1 MKNEFVK
8 QHPHTLGL
16 DNYTLIKYILGNKTN
31 KYLPLIVKQIHSIS
45 EDMMKKYNGEINDEH
60 VGYLKKYGIENS
72 VLGVL
77 PEKHRLSVLWYLRN
91 LSEVGLDMKMLL
103 EFDEMMENNLIHD
116 TDLTTYDNFSKI
128 QEQLNIAYTKK
139 VLKEERSLVDVVFE
153 NDEWLAIRPLTFESS
168 KKYGAGTKW
177 CTTSENNP
185 HHFYRYS
192 QSGVLIYLY
201 NKLNNRKFGI
211 HFNMED
217 EKLRSHLGIQ
227 IYDEVDDRIDSSDA
241 RIQFEIMDQL
251 KKNIGLESNEQ
262 AQTTVNYIQNNHPLI
277 WERYW
282 VDYFEKG
289 EAVAEVDFPTNPV
302 GLHQFEEGPEIEME
316 LVNNT
321 VQHYDTH
328 NDTIPTVSEEPQFL
342 VKGSHSESNEL
353 IDFVQQNIKPKNWF
367 QNFISKVLS
376 NRFEKLVMIGVPTR
390 RFGLEAVDK
399 TERMIGE
406 TPGYKLF
413 LYPIYDGNELVITK
427 L

>member
-8 QHPHTLGL
+8 QHPHTLGT

-31 KYLPLIVKQIHSIS
+31 KYLPLIVKQIHSVS
-45 EDMMKKYNGEINDEH
+45 EDMMKKYQGEVNDEY
-60 VGYLKKYGIENS
+60 VGYLKKYNLDDS

-77 PEKHRLSVLWYLRN
+77 PDKHRLSVLWYFRN

-192 QSGVLIYLY
+192 DMGVLIYLY

-211 HFNMED
+211 HFNME
-217 EKLRSHLGIQ
+217 ESRFGIQ
-227 IYDEVDDRIDSSDA
+227 IYNEVDDRIDSSDA
-241 RIQFEIMDQL
+241 RIQFEVMDQI
-251 KKNIGLESNEQ
+251 KQNIGLEIGQPSQ
-262 AQTTVNYIQNNHPLI
+262 STVTYIKNKYPDI

-282 VDYFEKG
+282 VEYYDI
-289 EAVAEVDFPTNPV
+289 
-302 GLHQFEEGPEIEME
+302 EEGGIRIHFGTNTEIQNIIEDQ
-316 LVNNT
+316 T
-321 VQHYDTH
+321 IDIPVQEHITYD
-328 NDTIPTVSEEPQFL
+328 NDIATFVSA
-342 VKGSHSESNEL
+342 SYSESSEL
-353 IDFVQQNIKPKNWF
+353 IDFVKENIKPKNWF
-367 QNFISKVLS
+367 QNFILKVFS
-376 NRFEKLVMIGVPTR
+376 NQFEKLVMIGIPTR
-390 RFGLEAVDK
+390 RFGLESVDK
-399 TERMIGE
+399 TKRAIGE

>member
-1 MKNEFVK
+1 MKNEFVN

-16 DNYTLIKYILGNKTN
+16 DNYTLIKYILGTKTN
-31 KYLPLIVKQIHSIS
+31 KYLPLIVKQIHQTS
-45 EDMMKKYNGEINDEH
+45 EDMMKRYNGEVNEEYMN
-60 VGYLKKYGIENS
+60 YLEKYGIKNS
-72 VLGVL
+72 VLGVV
-77 PEKHRLSVLWYLRN
+77 PDKHKLVVLWNLRN
-91 LSEVGLDMKMLL
+91 LSEVGLDLKMLL
-103 EFDEMMENNLIHD
+103 EFDEMMENNLIPE
-116 TDLTTYDNFSKI
+116 TDISTYDSFTKI

-139 VLKEERSLVDVVFE
+139 ILKEERGLVDVVFE
-153 NDEWLAIRPLTFESS
+153 NDEWLAVRPLTFEAS

-227 IYDEVDDRIDSSDA
+227 IYNEVDDRIDSSDA
-241 RIQFEIMDQL
+241 RIQFEVMDQL
-251 KKNIGLESNEQ
+251 KKNIGLESNEP
-262 AQTTVNYIQNNHPLI
+262 AQTTATYIQNNHPLI

-289 EAVAEVDFPTNPV
+289 EEVDFPAIPV
-302 GLHQFEEGPEIEME
+302 GFREVEEGPEIEME
-316 LVNNT
+316 LVGNT
-321 VQHYDTH
+321 VQHHDTH
-328 NDTIPTVSEEPQFL
+328 NDTVPTVSEESQILFEE
-342 VKGSHSESNEL
+342 SYSETNQL
-353 IDFVQQNIKPKNWF
+353 IDFVQKNVKHKNWF
-367 QNFISKVLS
+367 QNLISKVLS

-390 RFGLEAVDK
+390 RFGFEAVEK
-399 TERMIGE
+399 TKRAIGE
-406 TPGYKLF
+406 TPGYKFF

>member
-31 KYLPLIVKQIHSIS
+31 KYLPLIVKQIHSVS
-45 EDMMKKYNGEINDEH
+45 EDMMKKYQGEVNDEY
-60 VGYLKKYGIENS
+60 VGYLKKYNLDDS

-77 PEKHRLSVLWYLRN
+77 PDKHRLSVLWYFRN

-192 QSGVLIYLY
+192 DMGVLIYLY

-211 HFNMED
+211 HFNME
-217 EKLRSHLGIQ
+217 ESRFGIQ
-227 IYDEVDDRIDSSDA
+227 IYNEVDDRIDSSDA
-241 RIQFEIMDQL
+241 RIQFEVMDQI
-251 KKNIGLESNEQ
+251 KQNIGLEIGQPSQ
-262 AQTTVNYIQNNHPLI
+262 STVTYIKNKYPDI

-282 VDYFEKG
+282 VEYYDI
-289 EAVAEVDFPTNPV
+289 
-302 GLHQFEEGPEIEME
+302 EEGGIRIHFGTNTEIQNIIEDQTIDIPVQE
-316 LVNNT
+316 HITYDNDIATLVSAS
-321 VQHYDTH
+321 Y
-328 NDTIPTVSEEPQFL
+328 
-342 VKGSHSESNEL
+342 SESSEL
-353 IDFVQQNIKPKNWF
+353 IDFVKENIKPKNWF
-367 QNFISKVLS
+367 QNFILKVFS
-376 NRFEKLVMIGVPTR
+376 NQFEKLVMIGIPTR
-390 RFGLEAVDK
+390 RFGLESVDK
-399 TERMIGE
+399 TKRAIGE

>member
-1 MKNEFVK
+1 MKNEFVN

-16 DNYTLIKYILGNKTN
+16 DNYTLIKYILGTKTN
-31 KYLPLIVKQIHSIS
+31 KYLPLIVKQIHQTS
-45 EDMMKKYNGEINDEH
+45 EDMMKRYNGEVNEEYIN
-60 VGYLKKYGIENS
+60 YLEKYGIKNS
-72 VLGVL
+72 VLGVV
-77 PEKHRLSVLWYLRN
+77 PDKHKLVVLWNLRN
-91 LSEVGLDMKMLL
+91 LGEVGLDLKMLL
-103 EFDEMMENNLIHD
+103 EFDEMMENNLITE
-116 TDLTTYDNFSKI
+116 TDISTYDSFTKI

-139 VLKEERSLVDVVFE
+139 ILKEERGLVDVVFE
-153 NDEWLAIRPLTFESS
+153 NDEWLAVRPLTFEAS

-227 IYDEVDDRIDSSDA
+227 IYNEVDDRIDSSDA
-241 RIQFEIMDQL
+241 RIQFEVMDQL
-251 KKNIGLESNEQ
+251 KKNIGLESNEPT
-262 AQTTVNYIQNNHPLI
+262 QTTATYIQNNHPLI

-289 EAVAEVDFPTNPV
+289 EEVDFPAIPV
-302 GLHQFEEGPEIEME
+302 GFREVEEGPEIEIE

-321 VQHYDTH
+321 VQHHDTH
-328 NDTIPTVSEEPQFL
+328 NDTVPTVSEESQILFEE
-342 VKGSHSESNEL
+342 SYSETNEL
-353 IDFVQQNIKPKNWF
+353 IDFVQKNVKHKNWF
-367 QNFISKVLS
+367 QNLISKVLS

-390 RFGLEAVDK
+390 RFGFEAVEK
-399 TERMIGE
+399 TKRAIGE
-406 TPGYKLF
+406 TPGYKFF

>member
-31 KYLPLIVKQIHSIS
+31 KYLPLIVKQIHSVS
-45 EDMMKKYNGEINDEH
+45 EDMMKKYQGEVNDEY
-60 VGYLKKYGIENS
+60 VGYLKKYNLEDS

-77 PEKHRLSVLWYLRN
+77 PDKHRLSVLWYFRN

-192 QSGVLIYLY
+192 DMGVLIYLY

-211 HFNMED
+211 HFNME
-217 EKLRSHLGIQ
+217 ESKFGIQ
-227 IYDEVDDRIDSSDA
+227 IYNEVDDRIDSSDA
-241 RIQFEIMDQL
+241 RIQFEVMDQI
-251 KKNIGLESNEQ
+251 KQNIGLEIGQPS
-262 AQTTVNYIQNNHPLI
+262 QTTVTYIKNKYPDI

-282 VDYFEKG
+282 VEYYDI
-289 EAVAEVDFPTNPV
+289 
-302 GLHQFEEGPEIEME
+302 EEGGIRIHFGTNTEIQNIIE
-316 LVNNT
+316 NQT
-321 VQHYDTH
+321 IDIPVQEHITYD
-328 NDTIPTVSEEPQFL
+328 NDIATFVSA
-342 VKGSHSESNEL
+342 SYSESSEL
-353 IDFVQQNIKPKNWF
+353 IDFVKENIKPKNWF
-367 QNFISKVLS
+367 QNFILKVFS
-376 NRFEKLVMIGVPTR
+376 NQFEKLVMIGIPTR
-390 RFGLEAVDK
+390 RFGLESVDK
-399 TERMIGE
+399 TKRAIGE

>member
-31 KYLPLIVKQIHSIS
+31 KYLPLIVKQIHNIS
-45 EDMMKKYNGEINDEH
+45 EDMMKKYDGEINDEY

-103 EFDEMMENNLIHD
+103 EFVEMMENNLIHD

-192 QSGVLIYLY
+192 DMGVLIYLY

-211 HFNMED
+211 HFNME
-217 EKLRSHLGIQ
+217 ESKFGIQ
-227 IYDEVDDRIDSSDA
+227 IYNEVDDRIDSSDA
-241 RIQFEIMDQL
+241 RIQFEVMDQI
-251 KKNIGLESNEQ
+251 KQNIGLEIGQPS
-262 AQTTVNYIQNNHPLI
+262 QTTVTYIKNKYPDI

-282 VDYFEKG
+282 VEYYDIEDGGIRIHFG
-289 EAVAEVDFPTNPV
+289 TNTEIQNIIGDQTMIIENQTIDIPV
-302 GLHQFEEGPEIEME
+302 QEHITQ
-316 LVNNT
+316 
-321 VQHYDTH
+321 D
-328 NDTIPTVSEEPQFL
+328 NDIVTFVS
-342 VKGSHSESNEL
+342 SSYSESSEL
-353 IDFVQQNIKPKNWF
+353 IDFVKENIKPKNWF
-367 QNFISKVLS
+367 QNFILKVFS
-376 NRFEKLVMIGVPTR
+376 NQFEKLVMIGVPTR
-390 RFGLEAVDK
+390 RFGLEAIDK
-399 TERMIGE
+399 TKRAIGE
-406 TPGYKLF
+406 TPGYKFF

>member
-31 KYLPLIVKQIHSIS
+31 KYLPLIVKQIHSVS
-45 EDMMKKYNGEINDEH
+45 EDMMKKYQGEVNDEY
-60 VGYLKKYGIENS
+60 VGYLKKYNLEDS

-77 PEKHRLSVLWYLRN
+77 PDKHRLSVLWYFRN

-192 QSGVLIYLY
+192 DMGVLIYLY

-211 HFNMED
+211 HFNME
-217 EKLRSHLGIQ
+217 ESKFGIQ
-227 IYDEVDDRIDSSDA
+227 IYNEVDDRIDSSDA
-241 RIQFEIMDQL
+241 RIQFEVMDQI
-251 KKNIGLESNEQ
+251 KQNIGLEIGQPS
-262 AQTTVNYIQNNHPLI
+262 QTTVTYIKNKYPDI

-282 VDYFEKG
+282 VEYYDI
-289 EAVAEVDFPTNPV
+289 
-302 GLHQFEEGPEIEME
+302 EEGGIRIHFGTNTEIQNIIEDQ
-316 LVNNT
+316 T
-321 VQHYDTH
+321 IDIPVQEHITYD
-328 NDTIPTVSEEPQFL
+328 NDIATFVS
-342 VKGSHSESNEL
+342 SSYSESSEL
-353 IDFVQQNIKPKNWF
+353 IDFVKENIKPKNWF
-367 QNFISKVLS
+367 QNFILKVFS
-376 NRFEKLVMIGVPTR
+376 NQFEKLVMIGIPTR
-390 RFGLEAVDK
+390 RFGLEAIDK
-399 TERMIGE
+399 TKRAIGE
-406 TPGYKLF
+406 TPGYKFF

>member
-31 KYLPLIVKQIHSIS
+31 KYLPLIVKQIHSVS
-45 EDMMKKYNGEINDEH
+45 EDMMKKYQGEVNDEY
-60 VGYLKKYGIENS
+60 VGYLKKYNLEDS

-77 PEKHRLSVLWYLRN
+77 PDKHRLSVLWYFRN

-192 QSGVLIYLY
+192 DMGVLIYLY

-211 HFNMED
+211 HFNME
-217 EKLRSHLGIQ
+217 ESKFGIQ
-227 IYDEVDDRIDSSDA
+227 IYNEVDDRIDSSDA
-241 RIQFEIMDQL
+241 RIQFEVMDQI
-251 KKNIGLESNEQ
+251 KQNIGLEIGQPS
-262 AQTTVNYIQNNHPLI
+262 QTTVTYIKNKYPDI

-282 VDYFEKG
+282 VEYYDI
-289 EAVAEVDFPTNPV
+289 
-302 GLHQFEEGPEIEME
+302 EEGGIRIHFGTNTEIQNIIEDQTIDIPVQE
-316 LVNNT
+316 HITYDNDIATLVSAS
-321 VQHYDTH
+321 Y
-328 NDTIPTVSEEPQFL
+328 
-342 VKGSHSESNEL
+342 SESSEL
-353 IDFVQQNIKPKNWF
+353 IDFVKENIKPKNWF
-367 QNFISKVLS
+367 QNFILKVFS
-376 NRFEKLVMIGVPTR
+376 NQFEKLVMIGIPTR
-390 RFGLEAVDK
+390 RFGLESVDK
-399 TERMIGE
+399 TKRAIGE

>member
-1 MKNEFVK
+1 MKNEFVN

-16 DNYTLIKYILGNKTN
+16 DNYTLIKYILGTKTN
-31 KYLPLIVKQIHSIS
+31 KYLPLIVKQIHQTS
-45 EDMMKKYNGEINDEH
+45 EDMMKRYNGEVNEEYMQ
-60 VGYLKKYGIENS
+60 YLEKYNLKNS
-72 VLGVL
+72 VLGVV
-77 PEKHRLSVLWYLRN
+77 PDKHKLVVLWNLRN
-91 LSEVGLDMKMLL
+91 LGEVGLDLKMLL
-103 EFDEMMENNLIHD
+103 EFDEMMENNLITE
-116 TDLTTYDNFSKI
+116 TDISTYDSFTKI

-139 VLKEERSLVDVVFE
+139 ILKEERGLVDVVFE
-153 NDEWLAIRPLTFESS
+153 NDEWLAVRPLTFEAS

-217 EKLRSHLGIQ
+217 EKLRSHLSIQ
-227 IYDEVDDRIDSSDA
+227 IYNEVDDRIDSSDA
-241 RIQFEIMDQL
+241 RIQFEVMDQL
-251 KKNIGLESNEQ
+251 KKNIGLESNEP
-262 AQTTVNYIQNNHPLI
+262 AQTTATYIQNNHPLI

-289 EAVAEVDFPTNPV
+289 EEVDFPTITV
-302 GLHQFEEGPEIEME
+302 GLREVEEGPEIEME

-321 VQHYDTH
+321 VQHHDTH
-328 NDTIPTVSEEPQFL
+328 NDTVPIVSEESQILFEE
-342 VKGSHSESNEL
+342 SYSETNEL
-353 IDFVQQNIKPKNWF
+353 IDFVQKNVKHKNWF
-367 QNFISKVLS
+367 QNLFSKVLS

-390 RFGLEAVDK
+390 RFGFEAVKK
-399 TERMIGE
+399 TKRAIGE
-406 TPGYKLF
+406 TPGYKFF

>member
-16 DNYTLIKYILGNKTN
+16 DNHTLIKYILGNKTN

-45 EDMMKKYNGEINDEH
+45 EDMMKKYNGEINDEY

-91 LSEVGLDMKMLL
+91 LSELGLDMKMLL

-192 QSGVLIYLY
+192 DMGILIYLY

-217 EKLRSHLGIQ
+217 SKFGIQ
-227 IYDEVDDRIDSSDA
+227 IYNEVDDRIDSSDA
-241 RIQFEIMDQL
+241 RIQFEVMDQI
-251 KKNIGLESNEQ
+251 KQNIGLEIGQPS
-262 AQTTVNYIQNNHPLI
+262 QTTVTYIKNKYPDI

-282 VDYFEKG
+282 VEYYDI
-289 EAVAEVDFPTNPV
+289 
-302 GLHQFEEGPEIEME
+302 EEGGIRIHFGTNTEIQNIIVEE
-316 LVNNT
+316 T
-321 VQHYDTH
+321 IDIPVQEHIT
-328 NDTIPTVSEEPQFL
+328 NDNDIATFVS
-342 VKGSHSESNEL
+342 SSYSESSEL
-353 IDFVQQNIKPKNWF
+353 IDFVKENIKTKNWF
-367 QNFISKVLS
+367 QNFILKVFS
-376 NRFEKLVMIGVPTR
+376 NQFEKLVMIGVPTR
-390 RFGLEAVDK
+390 RFGLESIDK
-399 TERMIGE
+399 TKRAIGE

>member
-31 KYLPLIVKQIHSIS
+31 KYLPLIVKQIHSVS
-45 EDMMKKYNGEINDEH
+45 EDMMKKYQGEVNDEY
-60 VGYLKKYGIENS
+60 VGYLKKYNLEDS

-77 PEKHRLSVLWYLRN
+77 PDKHRLSVLWYFRN
-91 LSEVGLDMKMLL
+91 LSDVGLDMKMLL

-192 QSGVLIYLY
+192 DMGVLIYLY

-211 HFNMED
+211 HFNME
-217 EKLRSHLGIQ
+217 ESKFGIQ
-227 IYDEVDDRIDSSDA
+227 IYNEVDDRIDSSDA
-241 RIQFEIMDQL
+241 RIQFEVMDQI
-251 KKNIGLESNEQ
+251 KQNIGLEIGQPSQ
-262 AQTTVNYIQNNHPLI
+262 STVTYIKNKYPDI

-282 VDYFEKG
+282 VEYYDI
-289 EAVAEVDFPTNPV
+289 
-302 GLHQFEEGPEIEME
+302 EEGGIRIHFGTNTEIQNIIEDQ
-316 LVNNT
+316 T
-321 VQHYDTH
+321 IDIPVQEHITYD
-328 NDTIPTVSEEPQFL
+328 NDIATFVSA
-342 VKGSHSESNEL
+342 SYSESSEL
-353 IDFVQQNIKPKNWF
+353 IDFVKENIKPKNWF
-367 QNFISKVLS
+367 QNFILKVFS
-376 NRFEKLVMIGVPTR
+376 NQFEKLVMIGIPTR
-390 RFGLEAVDK
+390 RFGLESVDK
-399 TERMIGE
+399 TKRAIGE

>member
-31 KYLPLIVKQIHSIS
+31 KYLPLIVKQIHSVS
-45 EDMMKKYNGEINDEH
+45 EDMMKKYQGEVNDEY
-60 VGYLKKYGIENS
+60 VGYLKKYNLEDS

-77 PEKHRLSVLWYLRN
+77 PDKHRLSVLWYFRN

-192 QSGVLIYLY
+192 DMGVLIYLY

-211 HFNMED
+211 HFNME
-217 EKLRSHLGIQ
+217 ESKFGIQ
-227 IYDEVDDRIDSSDA
+227 IYNEVDDRIDSSDA
-241 RIQFEIMDQL
+241 RIQFEVMDQI
-251 KKNIGLESNEQ
+251 KQNIGLEIGQPS
-262 AQTTVNYIQNNHPLI
+262 QTTVTYIKNKYPDI

-282 VDYFEKG
+282 VEYYDI
-289 EAVAEVDFPTNPV
+289 
-302 GLHQFEEGPEIEME
+302 EEGGIRIHFGTNTEIQNIIEDQ
-316 LVNNT
+316 T
-321 VQHYDTH
+321 IDIPVQEHITYD
-328 NDTIPTVSEEPQFL
+328 NDIATFVS
-342 VKGSHSESNEL
+342 SSYSESSEL
-353 IDFVQQNIKPKNWF
+353 IDFVKENIKPKNWF
-367 QNFISKVLS
+367 QNFILKVFS
-376 NRFEKLVMIGVPTR
+376 NQFEKLVMIGVPTR
-390 RFGLEAVDK
+390 RFGLEAIDK
-399 TERMIGE
+399 TKRAIGE

>member
-31 KYLPLIVKQIHSIS
+31 KYLPLIVKQIHSVS
-45 EDMMKKYNGEINDEH
+45 EDMMKKYQGEVNDEY
-60 VGYLKKYGIENS
+60 VGYLKKYNLEDS

-77 PEKHRLSVLWYLRN
+77 PDKHRLSVLWYFRN

-192 QSGVLIYLY
+192 DMGVLIYLY

-211 HFNMED
+211 HFNME
-217 EKLRSHLGIQ
+217 ESKFGIQ
-227 IYDEVDDRIDSSDA
+227 IYNEVDDRIDSSDA
-241 RIQFEIMDQL
+241 RIQFEVMDQI
-251 KKNIGLESNEQ
+251 KQNIGLEIGQPS
-262 AQTTVNYIQNNHPLI
+262 QTTVTYIKNKYPDI

-282 VDYFEKG
+282 VEYYDI
-289 EAVAEVDFPTNPV
+289 
-302 GLHQFEEGPEIEME
+302 EEGGIRIHFGTNTEIQNIIEDQ
-316 LVNNT
+316 T
-321 VQHYDTH
+321 IDIPVQEHITYD
-328 NDTIPTVSEEPQFL
+328 NDIATFVS
-342 VKGSHSESNEL
+342 SSYSESSEL
-353 IDFVQQNIKPKNWF
+353 IDFVKENIKPKNWF
-367 QNFISKVLS
+367 QNFILKVFS
-376 NRFEKLVMIGVPTR
+376 NQFEKLVMIGIPTR
-390 RFGLEAVDK
+390 RFGLESVDK
-399 TERMIGE
+399 TKRAIGE

>member
-31 KYLPLIVKQIHSIS
+31 KYLPLIVKQIHSVS
-45 EDMMKKYNGEINDEH
+45 EDMMKKYQGEVNDEY
-60 VGYLKKYGIENS
+60 VGYLKKYNLEDS

-77 PEKHRLSVLWYLRN
+77 PDKHRLSVLWYFRN

-192 QSGVLIYLY
+192 DMGVLIYLY

-211 HFNMED
+211 HFNME
-217 EKLRSHLGIQ
+217 ESKFGIQ
-227 IYDEVDDRIDSSDA
+227 IYNEVDDRIDSSDA
-241 RIQFEIMDQL
+241 RIQFEIMDQI
-251 KKNIGLESNEQ
+251 KQNIGLEIGQPS
-262 AQTTVNYIQNNHPLI
+262 QTTVTYIKNKYPDI

-282 VDYFEKG
+282 VEYYDI
-289 EAVAEVDFPTNPV
+289 
-302 GLHQFEEGPEIEME
+302 EEGGIRIHFGTNTEIQNIIEDQ
-316 LVNNT
+316 T
-321 VQHYDTH
+321 IDIPVQEHITYD
-328 NDTIPTVSEEPQFL
+328 NDIATFVS
-342 VKGSHSESNEL
+342 SSYSESSEL
-353 IDFVQQNIKPKNWF
+353 IDFVKENIKPKNWF
-367 QNFISKVLS
+367 QNFILKVFS
-376 NRFEKLVMIGVPTR
+376 NQFEKLVMIGIPTR
-390 RFGLEAVDK
+390 RFGLESVDK
-399 TERMIGE
+399 TKRAIGE

>member
-31 KYLPLIVKQIHSIS
+31 KYLPLIVKQIHSVS
-45 EDMMKKYNGEINDEH
+45 EDMMKKYQGEVNDEY
-60 VGYLKKYGIENS
+60 VGYLKKYNLEDS

-77 PEKHRLSVLWYLRN
+77 PDKHRLSVLWYFRN

-192 QSGVLIYLY
+192 DMGVLIYLY

-211 HFNMED
+211 HFNME
-217 EKLRSHLGIQ
+217 ESKFGIQ
-227 IYDEVDDRIDSSDA
+227 IYNEVDDRIDSSDA
-241 RIQFEIMDQL
+241 RIQFEVMDQI
-251 KKNIGLESNEQ
+251 KQNIGLEIGQPS
-262 AQTTVNYIQNNHPLI
+262 QTTVTYIKNKYPDI

-282 VDYFEKG
+282 VEYYDI
-289 EAVAEVDFPTNPV
+289 
-302 GLHQFEEGPEIEME
+302 EEGGIRIHFGTNTEIQNIIEDQTIDIPVQE
-316 LVNNT
+316 HITYDNDIATLVSAS
-321 VQHYDTH
+321 Y
-328 NDTIPTVSEEPQFL
+328 
-342 VKGSHSESNEL
+342 SESSEL
-353 IDFVQQNIKPKNWF
+353 IDFVKENIKPKNWF
-367 QNFISKVLS
+367 QNFILKVFSKQ
-376 NRFEKLVMIGVPTR
+376 FEKLVMIGIPTR
-390 RFGLEAVDK
+390 RFGLESVDK
-399 TERMIGE
+399 TKRAIGE

>member
-16 DNYTLIKYILGNKTN
+16 DYHTLIKYILGNKTN
-31 KYLPLIVKQIHSIS
+31 KYLPLIVKQIHNVS
-45 EDMMKKYNGEINDEH
+45 EDMMKRYNGEVNDEY
-60 VGYLKKYGIENS
+60 VAYLKKYSIEDS

-77 PEKHRLSVLWYLRN
+77 PDKHKLIVLWNLRN
-91 LSEVGLDMKMLL
+91 LGEFGLDLKMLL
-103 EFDEMMENNLIHD
+103 EFDEMMENNLISE
-116 TDLTTYDNFSKI
+116 TDISTYDSFTKI
-128 QEQLNIAYTKK
+128 REQLNIAYTKK
-139 VLKEERSLVDVVFE
+139 ILKEERGLVDVVFE
-153 NDEWLAIRPLTFESS
+153 NEEWLAIRPLTFEAS

-185 HHFYRYS
+185 HQFYRYS

-201 NKLNNRKFGI
+201 NKLNNRKFGT
-211 HFNMED
+211 HFNMEE
-217 EKLRSHLGIQ
+217 EKLGTQVSIQ
-227 IYDEVDDRIDSSDA
+227 IYNEVDDRIDSSDA
-241 RIQFEIMDQL
+241 RIQFEVMDQL
-251 KKNIGLESNEQ
+251 KKNIGLEPGQPSQ
-262 AQTTVNYIQNNHPLI
+262 STTTYIQNKYPDI

-282 VDYFEKG
+282 VDYF
-289 EAVAEVDFPTNPV
+289 DNTNAFSI
-302 GLHQFEEGPEIEME
+302 QEESVVMGPEIEVEMVDNQ
-316 LVNNT
+316 LQLYGT
-321 VQHYDTH
+321 Y
-328 NDTIPTVSEEPQFL
+328 NDTVPTMTEGAEETQFL
-342 VKGSHSESNEL
+342 VKESDSESNEL

-399 TERMIGE
+399 TKRAIGE

>member
-31 KYLPLIVKQIHSIS
+31 KYLPLIVKQIHSVS
-45 EDMMKKYNGEINDEH
+45 EDMMKKYQGEVNDEY
-60 VGYLKKYGIENS
+60 VGYLKKYNLDDS

-77 PEKHRLSVLWYLRN
+77 PDKHRLSVLWYFRN

-192 QSGVLIYLY
+192 DMGVLIYLY

-211 HFNMED
+211 HFNME
-217 EKLRSHLGIQ
+217 ESKFGIQ
-227 IYDEVDDRIDSSDA
+227 IYNEVDDRIDSSDA
-241 RIQFEIMDQL
+241 RIQFEVMDQI
-251 KKNIGLESNEQ
+251 KQNIGLEIGQPSQ
-262 AQTTVNYIQNNHPLI
+262 STVTYIKNKYPDI

-282 VDYFEKG
+282 VEYYDI
-289 EAVAEVDFPTNPV
+289 
-302 GLHQFEEGPEIEME
+302 EEGGIRIHFGTNTEIQNIIEDQ
-316 LVNNT
+316 T
-321 VQHYDTH
+321 IDIPVQEHITYD
-328 NDTIPTVSEEPQFL
+328 NDIATFVSA
-342 VKGSHSESNEL
+342 SYSESSEL
-353 IDFVQQNIKPKNWF
+353 IDFVKENIKPKNWF
-367 QNFISKVLS
+367 QNFILKVFS
-376 NRFEKLVMIGVPTR
+376 NQFEKLVMIGIPTR
-390 RFGLEAVDK
+390 RFGLESVDK
-399 TERMIGE
+399 TKRAIGE

>member
-31 KYLPLIVKQIHSIS
+31 KYLPLIVKQIHSVS
-45 EDMMKKYNGEINDEH
+45 EDMMKKYQGEVNDEY
-60 VGYLKKYGIENS
+60 VGYLKKYNLEDS

-77 PEKHRLSVLWYLRN
+77 PDKHRLSVLWYFRN

-192 QSGVLIYLY
+192 DMGVLIYLY

-211 HFNMED
+211 HFNME
-217 EKLRSHLGIQ
+217 ESRFGIQ
-227 IYDEVDDRIDSSDA
+227 IYNEVDDRIDSSDA
-241 RIQFEIMDQL
+241 RIQFEVMDQI
-251 KKNIGLESNEQ
+251 KQNIGLEIGQPSQ
-262 AQTTVNYIQNNHPLI
+262 STVTYIKNKYPDI

-282 VDYFEKG
+282 VEYY
-289 EAVAEVDFPTNPV
+289 NI
-302 GLHQFEEGPEIEME
+302 EEGGIRVHFGTNTEIQNIIEE
-316 LVNNT
+316 QT
-321 VQHYDTH
+321 IDIPVQEHITYD
-328 NDTIPTVSEEPQFL
+328 NDIATFVSA
-342 VKGSHSESNEL
+342 SYSESSEL
-353 IDFVQQNIKPKNWF
+353 IDFVKENIKPKNWF
-367 QNFISKVLS
+367 QNFILKVFS
-376 NRFEKLVMIGVPTR
+376 NQFEKLVMIGIPTR
-390 RFGLEAVDK
+390 RFGLESVDK
-399 TERMIGE
+399 TKRAIGE

>member
-1 MKNEFVK
+1 MKNEFVN

-16 DNYTLIKYILGNKTN
+16 DNYTLIKYILGTKTN
-31 KYLPLIVKQIHSIS
+31 KYLPLIVKQIHQTS
-45 EDMMKKYNGEINDEH
+45 EDMMKRYNGEVNEEYMQ
-60 VGYLKKYGIENS
+60 YLEKYNLKNS
-72 VLGVL
+72 VLGVV
-77 PEKHRLSVLWYLRN
+77 PDKHKLVVLWNLRN
-91 LSEVGLDMKMLL
+91 LGEVGLDLKMLL
-103 EFDEMMENNLIHD
+103 EFDEMMENNLITE
-116 TDLTTYDNFSKI
+116 TDISTYDSFTKI

-139 VLKEERSLVDVVFE
+139 ILKEERGLVDVLFE
-153 NDEWLAIRPLTFESS
+153 NDEWLAVRPLTFEAS

-211 HFNMED
+211 HFNME
-217 EKLRSHLGIQ
+217 EKKKGSHLGIQ
-227 IYDEVDDRIDSSDA
+227 IYNEVDDRIDSSDA

-251 KKNIGLESNEQ
+251 KKNIGLESNEP
-262 AQTTVNYIQNNHPLI
+262 AQTTATYIQNNHPLI

-282 VDYFEKG
+282 VDYFDNTKEIPIQLETVEMG
-289 EAVAEVDFPTNPV
+289 LGIEEEMVDNQ
-302 GLHQFEEGPEIEME
+302 LQI
-316 LVNNT
+316 
-321 VQHYDTH
+321 YDTY
-328 NDTIPTVSEEPQFL
+328 NDTVPTMTEGTEETQLL
-342 VKGSHSESNEL
+342 VKESHSESNEL
-353 IDFVQQNIKPKNWF
+353 IDFVKQNIKPKNWF

-390 RFGLEAVDK
+390 RFGFEAVEK
-399 TERMIGE
+399 TKRAIGE

>member
-16 DNYTLIKYILGNKTN
+16 DYHTLIKYILGNKTN
-31 KYLPLIVKQIHSIS
+31 KYLPLIVKQIHNVS
-45 EDMMKKYNGEINDEH
+45 EDMMKRYNGEVNDEY
-60 VGYLKKYGIENS
+60 VAYLKKYSIEDS

-77 PEKHRLSVLWYLRN
+77 PDKHKLIVLWKLRN
-91 LSEVGLDMKMLL
+91 LGEFELDLKMLL
-103 EFDEMMENNLIHD
+103 EFDEMMENNLISE
-116 TDLTTYDNFSKI
+116 TDISTYDSFTKI
-128 QEQLNIAYTKK
+128 REQLNIAYTKK
-139 VLKEERSLVDVVFE
+139 ILKEERGLVDVVFE
-153 NDEWLAIRPLTFESS
+153 NEEWLAIRPLTFEAS

-185 HHFYRYS
+185 HQFYRYS

-201 NKLNNRKFGI
+201 NKLNNRKFGT
-211 HFNMED
+211 HFNMEE
-217 EKLRSHLGIQ
+217 EKLGTQVSIQ
-227 IYDEVDDRIDSSDA
+227 IYNEVDDRIDSSDA
-241 RIQFEIMDQL
+241 RIQFEVMDQL
-251 KKNIGLESNEQ
+251 KKNIGLEPGQPS
-262 AQTTVNYIQNNHPLI
+262 QTTATYIKNKYPDI

-282 VDYFEKG
+282 VDYF
-289 EAVAEVDFPTNPV
+289 DNTNAFSI
-302 GLHQFEEGPEIEME
+302 QEESVVMGPEIEVEMVDNQ
-316 LVNNT
+316 LQLYGT
-321 VQHYDTH
+321 Y
-328 NDTIPTVSEEPQFL
+328 NDTVPTMTEGAEETQFL
-342 VKGSHSESNEL
+342 VKESDSESNEL

-399 TERMIGE
+399 TKRAIGE

>member
-16 DNYTLIKYILGNKTN
+16 DYHTLIKYILGNKTN
-31 KYLPLIVKQIHSIS
+31 KYLPLIVKQIHNVS
-45 EDMMKKYNGEINDEH
+45 EDMMKRYHGEVNDEY
-60 VGYLKKYGIENS
+60 VAYLKKYSIEDS

-77 PEKHRLSVLWYLRN
+77 PDKHKLIVLWNLRN
-91 LSEVGLDMKMLL
+91 LSEFGLDLKMLL
-103 EFDEMMENNLIHD
+103 EFDEMMENNLISE
-116 TDLTTYDNFSKI
+116 TDVSTYESFSKI

-139 VLKEERSLVDVVFE
+139 ILKEERGLVDVVFE
-153 NDEWLAIRPLTFESS
+153 NDEWLAVRPLTFEAS

-192 QSGVLIYLY
+192 QSGILIYLY

-227 IYDEVDDRIDSSDA
+227 IYNEVDDRIDSSDA
-241 RIQFEIMDQL
+241 RIQFEVMDQL
-251 KKNIGLESNEQ
+251 KKNIGLEPGQPSQ
-262 AQTTVNYIQNNHPLI
+262 STTTYIQNKYPDI

-282 VDYFEKG
+282 VDYFDNTKEIPIQLETVEMG
-289 EAVAEVDFPTNPV
+289 LGIEEEMVDNQ
-302 GLHQFEEGPEIEME
+302 LQI
-316 LVNNT
+316 
-321 VQHYDTH
+321 YDTY
-328 NDTIPTVSEEPQFL
+328 NDTVPTMTEGTEETQLL
-342 VKGSHSESNEL
+342 VKESHSESNEL
-353 IDFVQQNIKPKNWF
+353 IDFVKQNIKPKNWF

-399 TERMIGE
+399 TKRAIGE

>member
-31 KYLPLIVKQIHSIS
+31 KYLPLIVKQIHSVS
-45 EDMMKKYNGEINDEH
+45 EDMMKKYQGEVNDEY
-60 VGYLKKYGIENS
+60 VGYLKKYNLEDS

-77 PEKHRLSVLWYLRN
+77 PDKHRLSVLWYFRN
-91 LSEVGLDMKMLL
+91 LSDVGLDMKMLL

-192 QSGVLIYLY
+192 DMGVLIYLY

-211 HFNMED
+211 HFNME
-217 EKLRSHLGIQ
+217 ESKFGIQ
-227 IYDEVDDRIDSSDA
+227 IYNEVDDRIDSSDA
-241 RIQFEIMDQL
+241 RIQFEVMDQI
-251 KKNIGLESNEQ
+251 KQNIGLEIGQPS
-262 AQTTVNYIQNNHPLI
+262 QTTVTYIKNKYPDI

-282 VDYFEKG
+282 VEYYDI
-289 EAVAEVDFPTNPV
+289 
-302 GLHQFEEGPEIEME
+302 EEGGIRIHFGTNTEIQNIIEDQ
-316 LVNNT
+316 T
-321 VQHYDTH
+321 IDIPVQEHITYD
-328 NDTIPTVSEEPQFL
+328 NDIATFVSA
-342 VKGSHSESNEL
+342 SYSESSEL
-353 IDFVQQNIKPKNWF
+353 IDFVKENIKPKNWF
-367 QNFISKVLS
+367 QNFILKVFS
-376 NRFEKLVMIGVPTR
+376 NQFEKLVMIGIPTR
-390 RFGLEAVDK
+390 RFGLESVDK
-399 TERMIGE
+399 TKRAIGE

>member
-1 MKNEFVK
+1 
-8 QHPHTLGL
+8 
-16 DNYTLIKYILGNKTN
+16 
-31 KYLPLIVKQIHSIS
+31 
-45 EDMMKKYNGEINDEH
+45 
-60 VGYLKKYGIENS
+60 
-72 VLGVL
+72 
-77 PEKHRLSVLWYLRN
+77 
-91 LSEVGLDMKMLL
+91 
-103 EFDEMMENNLIHD
+103 
-116 TDLTTYDNFSKI
+116 
-128 QEQLNIAYTKK
+128 
-139 VLKEERSLVDVVFE
+139 
-153 NDEWLAIRPLTFESS
+153 
-168 KKYGAGTKW
+168 
-177 CTTSENNP
+177 
-185 HHFYRYS
+185 
-192 QSGVLIYLY
+192 
-201 NKLNNRKFGI
+201 
-211 HFNMED
+211 MED

-282 VDYFEKG
+282 VDYFEEG
-289 EAVAEVDFPTNPV
+289 EKVAEVDFPAIPV

-328 NDTIPTVSEEPQFL
+328 NDTIPTVSEESQFL

>member
-31 KYLPLIVKQIHSIS
+31 KYLPLIVKQIHSVS
-45 EDMMKKYNGEINDEH
+45 EDMMKKYQGEVNDEY
-60 VGYLKKYGIENS
+60 VGYLKKYNLDDS

-77 PEKHRLSVLWYLRN
+77 PDKHRLSVLWYFRN

-192 QSGVLIYLY
+192 DMGVLIYLY

-211 HFNMED
+211 HFNME
-217 EKLRSHLGIQ
+217 ESKFGIQ
-227 IYDEVDDRIDSSDA
+227 IYNEVDDRIDSSDA
-241 RIQFEIMDQL
+241 RIQFEVMDQI
-251 KKNIGLESNEQ
+251 KQNIGLEIGQPS
-262 AQTTVNYIQNNHPLI
+262 QTTVTYIKNKYPDI

-282 VDYFEKG
+282 VEYYDI
-289 EAVAEVDFPTNPV
+289 
-302 GLHQFEEGPEIEME
+302 EEGGIRIHFGTNTEIQNIIEDQ
-316 LVNNT
+316 T
-321 VQHYDTH
+321 IDIPVQEHITYD
-328 NDTIPTVSEEPQFL
+328 NDIATLLS
-342 VKGSHSESNEL
+342 SSYSESSEL
-353 IDFVQQNIKPKNWF
+353 IDFVKENIKPKNWF
-367 QNFISKVLS
+367 QNFILKVFS
-376 NRFEKLVMIGVPTR
+376 NQFEKLVMIGIPTR
-390 RFGLEAVDK
+390 RFGLESVDK
-399 TERMIGE
+399 TKRAIGE

>member
-31 KYLPLIVKQIHSIS
+31 KYLPLIVKQIHSVS
-45 EDMMKKYNGEINDEH
+45 EDMMKKYQGEVNDEY
-60 VGYLKKYGIENS
+60 VGYLKKYNLEDS

-77 PEKHRLSVLWYLRN
+77 PDKHRLSVLWYFRN

-192 QSGVLIYLY
+192 DMGVLIYLY

-211 HFNMED
+211 HFNME
-217 EKLRSHLGIQ
+217 ESKFGIQ
-227 IYDEVDDRIDSSDA
+227 IYNEVDDRIDSSDA
-241 RIQFEIMDQL
+241 RIQFEVMDQI
-251 KKNIGLESNEQ
+251 KQNIGLEIGQPS
-262 AQTTVNYIQNNHPLI
+262 QTTVTYIKNVYPDI

-282 VDYFEKG
+282 VEYYDI
-289 EAVAEVDFPTNPV
+289 
-302 GLHQFEEGPEIEME
+302 EEGGIRIHFGTNTEIQNIIEDQTIDIPVQE
-316 LVNNT
+316 HITYDNDIATLVSAS
-321 VQHYDTH
+321 Y
-328 NDTIPTVSEEPQFL
+328 
-342 VKGSHSESNEL
+342 SESSEL
-353 IDFVQQNIKPKNWF
+353 IDFVKENIKPKNWF
-367 QNFISKVLS
+367 QNFILKVFS
-376 NRFEKLVMIGVPTR
+376 NQFEKLVMIGIPTR
-390 RFGLEAVDK
+390 RFGLESVDK
-399 TERMIGE
+399 TKRAIGE

>member
-31 KYLPLIVKQIHSIS
+31 KYLPLIVKQIHSVS
-45 EDMMKKYNGEINDEH
+45 EDMMKKYQGEVNDEY
-60 VGYLKKYGIENS
+60 VGYLKKYNLDDS

-77 PEKHRLSVLWYLRN
+77 PDKHRLSVLWYFRN

-192 QSGVLIYLY
+192 DMGVLIYLY

-211 HFNMED
+211 HFNME
-217 EKLRSHLGIQ
+217 ESRFGIQ
-227 IYDEVDDRIDSSDA
+227 IYNEVDDRIDSSDA
-241 RIQFEIMDQL
+241 RIQFEVMDQI
-251 KKNIGLESNEQ
+251 KQNIGLEIGQPSQ
-262 AQTTVNYIQNNHPLI
+262 STVTYIKNKYPDI

-282 VDYFEKG
+282 VEYYDI
-289 EAVAEVDFPTNPV
+289 
-302 GLHQFEEGPEIEME
+302 EEGGIRIHFGTNTEIQNIIEDQ
-316 LVNNT
+316 T
-321 VQHYDTH
+321 IDIPVQEHITYD
-328 NDTIPTVSEEPQFL
+328 NDIATFVSE
-342 VKGSHSESNEL
+342 SYSESSEL
-353 IDFVQQNIKPKNWF
+353 IDFVKENIKPKNWF
-367 QNFISKVLS
+367 QNFILKVFS
-376 NRFEKLVMIGVPTR
+376 NQFEKLVMIGIPTR
-390 RFGLEAVDK
+390 RFGLESVDK
-399 TERMIGE
+399 TKRAIGE

>member
-31 KYLPLIVKQIHSIS
+31 KYLPLIVKQIHSVS
-45 EDMMKKYNGEINDEH
+45 EDMMKKYQGEVNDEY
-60 VGYLKKYGIENS
+60 VGYLKKYNLEDS

-77 PEKHRLSVLWYLRN
+77 PDKHRLSVLWYFRN

-192 QSGVLIYLY
+192 DMGVLIYLY

-211 HFNMED
+211 HFNME
-217 EKLRSHLGIQ
+217 ESKFGIQ
-227 IYDEVDDRIDSSDA
+227 IYNEVDDRIDSSDA
-241 RIQFEIMDQL
+241 RIQFEVMDQI
-251 KKNIGLESNEQ
+251 KQNIGLEIGQPS
-262 AQTTVNYIQNNHPLI
+262 QTTVTYIKNKYPDI

-282 VDYFEKG
+282 VEYYDI
-289 EAVAEVDFPTNPV
+289 
-302 GLHQFEEGPEIEME
+302 EEGGIRIHFGTNTEIQNIIEDQ
-316 LVNNT
+316 T
-321 VQHYDTH
+321 IDIPVQEHITYD
-328 NDTIPTVSEEPQFL
+328 NDIATFVSA
-342 VKGSHSESNEL
+342 SYSESSEL
-353 IDFVQQNIKPKNWF
+353 IDFVKENIKPKNWF
-367 QNFISKVLS
+367 QNFILKVFS
-376 NRFEKLVMIGVPTR
+376 NQFEKLVMIGIPTR
-390 RFGLEAVDK
+390 RFGLESVDK
-399 TERMIGE
+399 TKRAIGE

>member
-31 KYLPLIVKQIHSIS
+31 KYLPLIVKQIHSVS
-45 EDMMKKYNGEINDEH
+45 EDMMKKYQGEVNDEY
-60 VGYLKKYGIENS
+60 VGYLKKYNLDDS

-77 PEKHRLSVLWYLRN
+77 PDKHRLSVLWYFRN

-192 QSGVLIYLY
+192 DMGVLIYLY

-211 HFNMED
+211 HFNME
-217 EKLRSHLGIQ
+217 ESRFGIQ
-227 IYDEVDDRIDSSDA
+227 IYNEVDDRIDSSDA
-241 RIQFEIMDQL
+241 RIQFEVMDQI
-251 KKNIGLESNEQ
+251 KQNIGLEIGQPSQ
-262 AQTTVNYIQNNHPLI
+262 STVTYIKNKYPDI

-282 VDYFEKG
+282 VEYY
-289 EAVAEVDFPTNPV
+289 NI
-302 GLHQFEEGPEIEME
+302 EEGGIRVHFGTNTEIQNIIEE
-316 LVNNT
+316 QT
-321 VQHYDTH
+321 IDIPVQEHITYD
-328 NDTIPTVSEEPQFL
+328 NDIATFVSA
-342 VKGSHSESNEL
+342 SYSESSEL
-353 IDFVQQNIKPKNWF
+353 IDFVKENIKPKNWF
-367 QNFISKVLS
+367 QNFILKVFS
-376 NRFEKLVMIGVPTR
+376 NQFEKLVMIGIPTR
-390 RFGLEAVDK
+390 RFGLESVDK
-399 TERMIGE
+399 TKRAIGE

>member
-31 KYLPLIVKQIHSIS
+31 KYLPLIVKQIHSVS
-45 EDMMKKYNGEINDEH
+45 EDMMKKYQGEVNDEY
-60 VGYLKKYGIENS
+60 VGYLKKYNLDDS

-77 PEKHRLSVLWYLRN
+77 PDKHRLSVLWYFRN

-192 QSGVLIYLY
+192 DMGVLIYLY

-211 HFNMED
+211 HFNME
-217 EKLRSHLGIQ
+217 ESRFGIQ
-227 IYDEVDDRIDSSDA
+227 IYNEVDDRIDSSDA
-241 RIQFEIMDQL
+241 RIQFEVMDQI
-251 KKNIGLESNEQ
+251 KQNIGLEIGQPSQ
-262 AQTTVNYIQNNHPLI
+262 STVTYIKNKYPDI

-282 VDYFEKG
+282 VEYYDI
-289 EAVAEVDFPTNPV
+289 
-302 GLHQFEEGPEIEME
+302 EEGGIRIHFGTNTEIQNIIEDQ
-316 LVNNT
+316 T
-321 VQHYDTH
+321 IDIPVQEHITYD
-328 NDTIPTVSEEPQFL
+328 NDIATFVSA
-342 VKGSHSESNEL
+342 SYSESSEL
-353 IDFVQQNIKPKNWF
+353 IDFVKENIKPKNWF
-367 QNFISKVLS
+367 QNFILKVFS
-376 NRFEKLVMIGVPTR
+376 NQFEKLVMIGIPTR
-390 RFGLEAVDK
+390 RFGLESVDK
-399 TERMIGE
+399 TKRAIGE

>member
-8 QHPHTLGL
+8 QHPHTLGT

-31 KYLPLIVKQIHSIS
+31 KYLPLIVKQIHSVS
-45 EDMMKKYNGEINDEH
+45 EDMMKKYQGEVNDEY
-60 VGYLKKYGIENS
+60 VGYLKKYNLEDS

-77 PEKHRLSVLWYLRN
+77 PDKHRLSVLWYFRN
-91 LSEVGLDMKMLL
+91 LSDVGLDMKMLL

-153 NDEWLAIRPLTFESS
+153 NDEWFAIRPLTFESS

-192 QSGVLIYLY
+192 DMGVLIYLY

-211 HFNMED
+211 HFNME
-217 EKLRSHLGIQ
+217 ESKFGIQ
-227 IYDEVDDRIDSSDA
+227 IYNEVDDRIDSSDA
-241 RIQFEIMDQL
+241 RIQFEVMDQI
-251 KKNIGLESNEQ
+251 KQNIGLEIGQPS
-262 AQTTVNYIQNNHPLI
+262 QTTVTYIKNKYPDI

-282 VDYFEKG
+282 VEYYDI
-289 EAVAEVDFPTNPV
+289 
-302 GLHQFEEGPEIEME
+302 EEGGIRIHFGTNTEIQNIIEDQTIDIPVQE
-316 LVNNT
+316 HITYDNDIATLVSAS
-321 VQHYDTH
+321 Y
-328 NDTIPTVSEEPQFL
+328 
-342 VKGSHSESNEL
+342 SESSEL
-353 IDFVQQNIKPKNWF
+353 IDFVKENIKPKNWF
-367 QNFISKVLS
+367 QNFILKVFS
-376 NRFEKLVMIGVPTR
+376 NQFEKLVMIGIPTR
-390 RFGLEAVDK
+390 RFGLESVDK
-399 TERMIGE
+399 TKRAIGE